1 LADEGFEGVVQ
12 AVDPFLDV
20 GLAVISPGEDVG
32 DPDGDE
38 PAVGEAQVEGMWRE
52 MAVEDLG
59 QAESDQEGQQQGD
72 VVDRFVGEFQGGTPT
87 RAGRKASLYRRGRPG
102 RKIQAKE
109 REHGHAAQDGPRYNC
124 RFSEHLIRESRVLR
138 HSLLH
143 NSRIVQGDRAL
154 ELGDLSGTKARC
166 LLVLDTVRWGAF
178 TRRVVVTGA
187 GRLRGDDRANS
198 RSAPMSRNVGVLDR
212 PARRRGRHRLR
223 TEHELRTR
231 SRIRQNGAMFRRCP
245 PLIELEGVRIV
256 PRR

>member
-72 VVDRFVGEFQGGTPT
+72 VVDTFVGEFQDGVHGGTPT

-124 RFSEHLIRESRVLR
+124 RFSKHLIRESRVDSDVLPAVVDEALDEPER
-138 HSLLH
+138 MLGL
-143 NSRIVQGDRAL
+143 GPDPDRVAPLAVNL
-154 ELGDLSGTKARC
+154 EL
-166 LLVLDTVRWGAF
+166 
-178 TRRVVVTGA
+178 
-187 GRLRGDDRANS
+187 
-198 RSAPMSRNVGVLDR
+198 PMAYMN
-212 PARRRGRHRLR
+212 A
-223 TEHELRTR
+223 
-231 SRIRQNGAMFRRCP
+231 P
-245 PLIELEGVRIV
+245 PLA
-256 PRR
+256 